1 MRIWIRV
8 TWKAVEAAVAALKD
22 RAVSNHD
29 RARKTWSSKKAAEL
43 RAEADQTDA
52 YAEEFRESLHGDEE
66 K

>member
-8 TWKAVEAAVAALKD
+8 TWKAVEAAIAALKD
-22 RAVSNHD
+22 RSVNGHE

-43 RAEADQTDA
+43 RTEADETDA
-52 YAEEFRESLHGDEE
+52 YAEEFRKSLNGDEE